1 MSVATDTARV
11 GSLVGS
17 PSKKRLTTAAT
28 ILAMAAIVVAAA
40 LVAPNVGGGTPA
52 LEGIDPQ
59 VRNYHGVVGTAAA
72 DRAFNEG
79 LVWRGEA
86 LDQFYGVG
94 SAAAVETAR
103 QFVELPNGTL
113 LDVTSVATAL
123 AAPQT
128 FELPNGTRIVIEGVN
143 PANRLPEWTDIL
155 PIPQRPVIITGNGAV
170 PAPGMFLPEPYA
182 TYTGNPTNEVW
193 VGTTPPFVER
203 PGQPR

>member
-17 PSKKRLTTAAT
+17 PSKKRLTTAVT
-28 ILAMAAIVVAAA
+28 ILAMAAVVVAAA

-59 VRNYHGVVGTAAA
+59 VRNYHGVVGAAAA
-72 DRAFNEG
+72 DEAFNQG
-79 LVWRGEA
+79 LAWRGEA
-86 LDQFYGVG
+86 LNEFYGVG
-94 SAAAVETAR
+94 SAATAATATR
-103 QFVELPNGTL
+103 FVELPGGQL
-113 LDVTSVATAL
+113 LEVISVAEAL

-128 FELPNGTRIVIEGVN
+128 FELPNGTRIRIEGVS
-143 PANRLPEWTDIL
+143 PSNRLPEWTDIL

-170 PAPGMFLPEPYA
+170 PVPGMFLPEPYA

-193 VGTTPPFVER
+193 QGTTPPFAER